1 MAKTPPPAKRKSE
14 RFEMKKSTQSPLRR
28 SPRAKNH
35 SSTSSGSKLSD
46 GKSSA
51 SSLME
56 LRNMEVR
63 RREVGKS
70 QKNSVVGKKILDY
83 RSYKAMFLKNGKK
96 DNAAVNESKGD
107 CEKLLKVLRSSER
120 ESQPKDEE
128 QHLRFQKKV
137 VEGEYKQWT
146 SCSGLSQGKRKGEQ
160 QLDVLSAIWEVES
173 GKVVKKRRT
182 VVNRNDDSPHL
193 KPGSEGKSSP
203 GCKKGAS
210 VTPADIVPDS
220 STRTTGCENTVTDEN
235 CASTSHNVDKN
246 GLEKPESNL
255 FESEERRKLCDGQKS
270 LHLLLKPRMSKLCEI
285 LQLSEDLKDTVRML
299 LEYVMSNHRVDTKPA
314 TILQAFQISLCWA
327 AASFL
332 KQKVNHKESL
342 LLAKQHLNF
351 TCTKDE
357 AYSFYSMLQCLKTTF
372 LLHTGTFK
380 DAESRKLAKLSGKS
394 AQDHLNAKGTQ
405 STTSN
410 LQKVQS
416 EVKDLTVNPEYVA
429 HKDVSKSIKGIR
441 KKFKKKMTKLTEK
454 HKKEKIE
461 FLKNYEEEK
470 GCLEREHKTELAVIQ
485 SCFQINTS
493 MRSDKLKK
501 LEKEIEEHQQ
511 RVDIDLERL
520 EALQQEALYKLMDK
534 QKQLLE
540 KVGSWARLKLP
551 NRSSSNKP
559 EPELEC
565 SQTSEQIRVNK
576 DLDDF
581 ASLREHDLD
590 KIVPSMTKGVIGLSG
605 TPERN
610 SDEAVACSGP
620 IKKVTTPTGLHESV
634 SSSNGLHKVVSISP
648 PSSEEQIHAVTVASS
663 DKVVD
668 SGRLETV
675 SSNDVL
681 KDFAF
686 VNPPSSE
693 QQIPEKASKHGIVSS
708 SNGLHNLE
716 SLSSSSSE
724 ERTRIVTVTVAPKDV
739 ELGVLEPVSL
749 NDCLQNLVSVDL
761 RSSEEQIYENITE
774 HETVSL
780 SPDLQ
785 YVVSMSPPSSEE
797 EFQAVTVNIPDKVVG
812 SEVLETVSPIDD
824 LGNLVSVGPASSVGQ
839 TPEKTTK
846 HDTVISSHGLHNLEY
861 LDSPSFVEQNPEKS
875 TEKENSELNAV
886 ASDSAT
892 RVNQQNGVDI
902 AANENFSGKNTLVNS
917 PAVEL
922 VTAVVDA
929 GSVTL
934 HQAHQD
940 KGTLLATLREVQCG
954 DAQAREM
961 QNTAQPVEIQ
971 VSQSVATVA
980 YVHSDLAVDNEPV
993 VQVPQP
999 PYSNAPDCNPLELTS
1014 VGGIEIQPSIEDHTI
1029 DQTAQGSYENAA
1041 NLPDLSDQTFL
1052 QPLTLH
1058 QSVNIPTSG
1067 FGQLLPDTWATSATY
1082 AFNTHPI
1089 HAAPHMAYGMPLT
1102 SSPDPLQYE
1111 LERLKKET
1119 DQNHKSHEDMK
1130 QRLKSDC
1137 EKEIEEATTEIRR
1150 KYEIR
1155 LLETEAEFHSKK
1167 KEQDAIRDQVIR
1179 NKILSWAFCKY
1190 MDLIRASSASGVQKD
1205 GNSNFVQQLHQ
1216 LSMLQNAQRSSTVA
1230 GSSLASPPAAS
1241 LATSIALTRSL
1252 QATPPAPA
1260 PACAPATNPHCTVPP
1275 TQTLPFLPA
1284 QYPSIPA
1291 RPPHIG
1297 SFASIGIPRVGGD
1310 IRAPAP
1316 HLQPFRPSTSMSN
1329 WQSHSNSSAMSQSL
1343 PHMPR
1348 LPTPTQQSLPYNR
1361 AHHPETAGGLSG
1373 LRCNI
1378 SALELLMNS
1387 QSGASPPGIFPSLL
1401 NLALSRD
1408 QLHLSSPAPT
1418 IGTCFNQVHTA
1429 GRTDVVCLSDDD

>member
-70 QKNSVVGKKILDY
+70 QKNNVVGKKILDY

-107 CEKLLKVLRSSER
+107 CEKLLKVLRSGER

-380 DAESRKLAKLSGKS
+380 DAESLKFAKLSGKS

-716 SLSSSSSE
+716 SLSSPSSE

-797 EFQAVTVNIPDKVVG
+797 EFRAVTVNIPDKVVG

-993 VQVPQP
+993 
-999 PYSNAPDCNPLELTS
+999 
-1014 VGGIEIQPSIEDHTI
+1014 
-1029 DQTAQGSYENAA
+1029 
-1041 NLPDLSDQTFL
+1041 
-1052 QPLTLH
+1052 
-1058 QSVNIPTSG
+1058 
-1067 FGQLLPDTWATSATY
+1067 LLPDTWATSATY
-1082 AFNTHPI
+1082 AFNSHPI

-1297 SFASIGIPRVGGD
+1297 SFASIGIPRGGGD